1 MLKIVSPPIP
11 VPRLPVLRYLSR
23 WRSSFS
29 LRALLLAIFA
39 LQMLGVAGLLIFLE
53 HHPGNLWVG
62 LLSFAAIAISLLGG
76 LVVVDLILAPLEAL
90 KTAAQTMAR
99 GNWQTPLRT
108 HRFGELRDVAIAF
121 NEMAAQLQESFSQ
134 LEYLN
139 QALTQSERRW
149 REFLDVMPMGVVVCD
164 HRGRM
169 VFASAE
175 ARQLLR
181 LEDMPS
187 VPDLAVVE
195 TLAAYC
201 AHTNQPYPPDRL
213 PLMQSLQ
220 GNPGWADNILL
231 RHGDQMIPI
240 EMAST
245 PIFDREGRVEYAI
258 AAFQDI
264 TTRRQ
269 AQQVL
274 ADYNQT
280 LERTVAQRTA
290 DLHQAQTTQRLLFEA
305 IPDLLMRFDRNGVC
319 RDVMSMGSVVMIA
332 PPNEQ
337 IGRSI
342 AEVLPADMV
351 AERMHYIRL
360 ALDTGQNQVYE
371 YRFLTPKGWRH
382 EEARVVVSGADEVMV
397 MVRDITERKQAEL
410 SLQESQLLYRSL
422 AEILPHALYRI
433 DRQGRLTFANPAYL
447 KLLDTT
453 LEACL
458 GQTAFDLFPAELAA
472 RYVADDE
479 QVMTTGEILDQ
490 INTYPLA
497 NGQGLGYVQIC
508 KSPVYDAEGNITGMQ
523 GVFWDITDLKQ
534 TETALASQKQFLQN
548 VIDSV
553 PSTIVV
559 KDRDHRIQIANQA
572 SAALHGITP
581 ADMLGQR
588 DIDINPNISLAEAE
602 RNCEINRR
610 VIETQEP
617 YQAEQEITDMA
628 GVSRWY
634 QLLIS
639 PFRDTDGNINGVVSN
654 CLDITDRKQI
664 ETALQAANEKLER
677 LATLDGLTQI
687 PNRRR
692 FDEYLEQEWQRLVR
706 EQQPLSLIL
715 FDVDFFKPYN
725 DHFGHQQGDEGLIAV
740 ARAATQA
747 VKRAAD
753 LLARYGGEEFGVILP
768 NTRRAGAESV
778 AKDIQSAIAELQLPH
793 PLSTVND
800 YLTVSL
806 GIASVVPSA
815 AQSPEDL
822 IAAADAALYQA
833 KRRGRNRYWIRLI

>member
-1 MLKIVSPPIP
+1 MSLKT
-11 VPRLPVLRYLSR
+11 
-23 WRSSFS
+23 
-29 LRALLLAIFA
+29 LLLAIFA
-39 LQMLGVAGLLIFLE
+39 LQMLGV
-53 HHPGNLWVG
+53 VG
-62 LLSFAAIAISLLGG
+62 LILSLEYHQGNAWAGWMSLGAIAISLLGG
-76 LVVVDLILAPLEAL
+76 LSLVNQILAPLEAL
-90 KTAAQTMAR
+90 KAATQAMAQ

-108 HRFGELRDVAIAF
+108 HRFGELRELAIAF
-121 NEMAAQLQESFSQ
+121 NEMAAQLQGSFSQ

-164 HRGRM
+164 HRGHM

-175 ARQLLR
+175 ARRLLE

-187 VPDLAVVE
+187 VPNVSLGE
-195 TLAAYC
+195 TLTVYC
-201 AHTNQPYPPDRL
+201 AQGDRPYPPEDL
-213 PLMQSLQ
+213 PLMRSLQ
-220 GNPGWADNILL
+220 GEPSWADDIVLS
-231 RHGDQMIPI
+231 HGDQLIPI

-264 TTRRQ
+264 TTRCQ

-290 DLHQAQTTQRLLFEA
+290 DLNQAQATQRLLFEA

-319 RDVMSMGSVVMIA
+319 LDVMSAGSVAMIA
-332 PPNEQ
+332 PPCEQ
-337 IGRSI
+337 IGRSL
-342 AEVLPADMV
+342 AAVLPADMV
-351 AERMHYIRL
+351 AERMEYIHL
-360 ALDTGQNQVYE
+360 ALETGQNQVYE

-382 EEARVVVSGADEVMV
+382 EEARIVASGADEVLI

-410 SLQESQLLYRSL
+410 SLQESQMLYRSL
-422 AEILPHALYRI
+422 ADILPHALYRT
-433 DRQGRLTFANPAYL
+433 DCQGHITFVNPAYL
-447 KLLDTT
+447 KLLNRTQ
-453 LEACL
+453 EECI
-458 GQTAFDLFPAELAA
+458 GRTAWDLFPAEFAQ
-472 RYVADDE
+472 RYTADSE
-479 QVMTTGEILDQ
+479 YVMRTGETLNQ

-497 NGQGLGYVQIC
+497 DGQGLGYVHIC
-508 KSPVYDAEGNITGMQ
+508 KSPVYNADGAITGMQ
-523 GVFWDITDLKQ
+523 GVFWDITDLKN
-534 TETALASQKQFLQN
+534 TEAVLAGQKQFLQN

-581 ADMLGQR
+581 ADMLGKQ
-588 DIDINPNISLAEAE
+588 DSEINPNISMVEAE
-602 RNCEINRR
+602 QARQINQR
-610 VIETQEP
+610 VMDTQEP

-639 PFRDTDGNINGVVSN
+639 PFRDSDGNINGVVSN

-664 ETALQAANEKLER
+664 ETALQDANEKLGR

-692 FDEYLEQEWQRLVR
+692 FDEYLAQEWQRLVR

-740 ARAATQA
+740 AQAANQA

-768 NTRRAGAESV
+768 NTRRSGAESV
-778 AKDIQSAIAELQLPH
+778 AKAIQAEIADLRLPH
-793 PLSTVND
+793 PKSTVND

-806 GIASVVPSA
+806 GIASVVPTA
-815 AQSPEDL
+815 TQAPEDL